1 MSGSKRKVGA
11 SSSASSDNHNKR
23 VQDAS
28 GSSTI
33 EGNLN
38 LKQYYIKI
46 TFYILNH
53 ISITSY
59 Y

>member
-1 MSGSKRKVGA
+1 MSGLKRKGT
-11 SSSASSDNHNKR
+11 SSSASSSDNHNKR

-38 LKQYYIKI
+38 LKYNIDIIFIIK
-46 TFYILNH
+46 LHNK
-53 ISITSY
+53 S
-59 Y
+59 

>member
-23 VQDAS
+23 VQDA

-38 LKQYYIKI
+38 LKQYLY
-46 TFYILNH
+46 
-53 ISITSY
+53 
-59 Y
+59 

>member
-1 MSGSKRKVGA
+1 MSGLKRKGT
-11 SSSASSDNHNKR
+11 SSSASSSDNHNKR

-38 LKQYYIKI
+38 LIYNIDIIFKI
-46 TFYILNH
+46 LKLNLH
-53 ISITSY
+53 NKS
-59 Y
+59 

>member
-1 MSGSKRKVGA
+1 MSGSKRKGT

-38 LKQYYIKI
+38 LK
-46 TFYILNH
+46 TIL
-53 ISITSY
+53 Y
-59 Y
+59 